1 MNPISP
7 NTPLLAR
14 FARVKAE
21 KYSLRWRER
30 VLGGI
35 LDLLRDPGQDTYT
48 IPDNNNNTWQTSDI
62 VKLF

>member
-1 MNPISP
+1 MKVRSFIEMNPISP

-35 LDLLRDPGQDTYT
+35 LDLLRVPGQDNYT
-48 IPDNNNNTWQTSDI
+48 ILDNNNNT
-62 VKLF
+62 